1 MPEETPSKKK
11 PTLPSKEAVLE
22 FIRDNDGHVSKRDI
36 ARAFQIKGNDKIA
49 LKRLLKVMAEDG
61 QISGR
66 AKSIS
71 EADTLPP
78 VTVLEITG
86 RDRDGDLLATPVDWQ
101 IDPQGPAPVITLTPQ
116 GRPRK
121 GKPREP
127 AAGKG
132 DRILARLSRLDG
144 QSPDGGALYSA
155 RIIRRLGGTSNLV
168 LGIFRALPDGGGFI
182 EPVAK
187 GAMRELNV
195 APQNIGDAESGELVA
210 VEVLKGG
217 RYGPTQGKV
226 ITRHGP
232 ADSERAASRIAI
244 VQFEIPHIF
253 QSDTLKEAEKAEPVK
268 LGKREDW
275 RDIPLITIDPAD
287 ARDHDDAVYAEL
299 DPDPQNPDGWLVT
312 VAIADVAAYVTPQS
326 ALDREALI
334 RGNSVYFP
342 DLVVPMLPERI
353 SNDLCSLREG
363 EDRPALAVRMVIG
376 KDGQKRS
383 HRFHRVMMRSHAKL
397 SYEQAQAA
405 IDGAG
410 KVPAGILDRVLSPL
424 WNAYAALKAAR
435 DQREPL
441 ELDLP
446 ERKLVLDKNGAV
458 LKIHVPPR
466 LDAHRL
472 IEEFMIQANVCA
484 AETLE
489 QRNSPLLYRVHDT
502 PSHAKVEALGEFLAS
517 IDLKGPKVGNLR
529 PSHFNSILARV
540 RDTELEELTNQV
552 VLRSQAQAEYLA
564 TNYGHF
570 GLNLRRYAHFT
581 SPIRRFADL
590 IVHRALISALKLG
603 DDGLTQD
610 IIDRLDDIAGQIS
623 DTERRAM
630 KAERATT
637 DRLIAYHMSGKV
649 GVEFSGRISGVT
661 RAGLFVELDE
671 TGADGF
677 IPISTLSQ
685 DYFHYDQTGHTLI
698 GERTGEIHRL
708 GDKVEVRL
716 VEARGVAGAL
726 RFDLLSEGS
735 YAPEQDSG
743 NKPKNKGARRPAK
756 RKGKRRNANR
766 R

>member
-1 MPEETPSKKK
+1 MAEKAPRKNK
-11 PTLPSKEAVLE
+11 PALPTREAVLE

-49 LKRLLKVMAEDG
+49 LKRLLKDMAEDG

-66 AKSIS
+66 AKNIS

-86 RDRDGDLLATPVDWQ
+86 RDRDGDLLAAPIDWQ
-101 IDPQGPAPVITLTPQ
+101 TDNQGPAPLITLSPQ
-116 GRPRK
+116 GRPHK
-121 GKPREP
+121 GKPHVP

-144 QSPDGGALYSA
+144 QTPDGGALYSA
-155 RIIRRLGGTSNLV
+155 RIIRKLGGASNLV
-168 LGIFRALPDGGGFI
+168 LGIFRPLPDGGGFI

-195 APQNIGDAESGELVA
+195 ATQNISGAEKGELVA
-210 VEVLKGG
+210 VEVLKSG
-217 RYGPTQGKV
+217 RYGPTQAKV
-226 ITRHGP
+226 IDRHGP

-253 QSDTLKEAEKAEPVK
+253 PHDTLEEAKKAQPAK
-268 LGKREDW
+268 MGKREDW

-287 ARDHDDAVYAEL
+287 ARDHDDAVFAE
-299 DPDPQNPDGWLVT
+299 PDPKNPDGWIVT
-312 VAIADVAAYVTPQS
+312 VAIADVAAYVTPKS
-326 ALDREALI
+326 ALDREALK

-376 KDGQKRS
+376 KDGQKQS
-383 HRFHRVMMRSHAKL
+383 HKFHRIMMRSHAKL

-405 IDGAG
+405 IDGEG
-410 KVPAGILDRVLSPL
+410 KVPEGILDGVLAPL
-424 WNAYAALKAAR
+424 WKAYAALKTAR

-441 ELDLP
+441 DLDLP
-446 ERKLVLDKNGAV
+446 ERKLVLDKDGAV
-458 LKIHVPPR
+458 LKVHVPPR

-489 QRNSPLLYRVHDT
+489 QRESPLLYRVHDT

-529 PSHFNSILARV
+529 PAHFNSILAKV

-581 SPIRRFADL
+581 SPIRRYADL
-590 IVHRALISALKLG
+590 VVHRALISALKLG

-610 IIDRLDDIAGQIS
+610 LIDRLDNIAGQIS

-630 KAERATT
+630 KAERATI

-649 GVEFSGRISGVT
+649 GAEFTGRISGVT

-677 IPISTLSQ
+677 IPISRLSR
-685 DYFHYDQTGHTLI
+685 DYFHYDQAGHTLI

-708 GDKVEVRL
+708 GDNVEVRL

-726 RFDLLSEGS
+726 RFDLISEGS
-735 YAPEQDSG
+735 YSPEQ
-743 NKPKNKGARRPAK
+743 KTTKK
-756 RKGKRRNANR
+756 RKGTKRQGPRRGKRRNTR
-766 R
+766 KR